1 MLIQI
6 LIAGAGKSA
15 NHLIDYFLKESI
27 QQNWF
32 ITVADGDAKTLT
44 EKVGSHPNAL
54 GIVLDISSS
63 KDRQALVKQA
73 DIVVSLMP
81 PHLHILLAEDCLQ
94 FGKHLITSSYISPEL
109 KELNTA
115 AKEAGLMFM
124 CEMGLDPGI
133 DHMSASMLIHDI
145 NRVASDIVSFKSYCG
160 GLIAPVSDNNPWHYK
175 FTWNPINIINA
186 GKSGATYLEL
196 GNEIHVQYADI
207 FKNAASLSIDQLGEF
222 VYYPNRDSLDYID
235 TYQVQGVD
243 TFMRAT
249 IRNKE
254 FCIGWHAL
262 IKLGLTDSAIEYRSK
277 GLSHASLIKLI
288 THYTDTN
295 ISIVEYVAQLLGI
308 SLNSDLMKMLHYL
321 DLFSE
326 VDFIDI
332 EKTTAADFLFKIL
345 LKKWDMNENDQ
356 DMVIMQH
363 DIIYKHKQK
372 LHSIS
377 STLVAYGENK
387 HFSAMSKTVGMPMA
401 ILTKLIL
408 TKQISSLPSGVLI
421 PTMQQIYKPV
431 LKELAKHQIVFTEKI
446 N

>member
-1 MLIQI
+1 VEEMKALDTEAKA
-6 LIAGAGKSA
+6 AGIIIMNEIG
-15 NHLIDYFLKESI
+15 
-27 QQNWF
+27 
-32 ITVADGDAKTLT
+32 V
-44 EKVGSHPNAL
+44 
-54 GIVLDISSS
+54 
-63 KDRQALVKQA
+63 
-73 DIVVSLMP
+73 
-81 PHLHILLAEDCLQ
+81 
-94 FGKHLITSSYISPEL
+94 
-109 KELNTA
+109 
-115 AKEAGLMFM
+115 
-124 CEMGLDPGI
+124 DPGI
-133 DHMSASMLIHDI
+133 DHMSASKILDEISTQDAVIH
-145 NRVASDIVSFKSYCG
+145 SFKSFCG

-186 GKSGATYLEL
+186 GKSGATYLEH

-222 VYYPNRDSLDYID
+222 VYYPNRDCLDYID

-262 IKLGLTDSAIEYRSK
+262 IKLGLTDSAIEYRSN

-288 THYTDTN
+288 TNYTDTN

-431 LKELAKHQIVFTEKI
+431 LRELAKHQIVFTEKI

>member
-54 GIVLDISSS
+54 AIVLDISSS

-145 NRVASDIVSFKSYCG
+145 NRVASDIVYFKSYCG

-186 GKSGATYLEL
+186 GKSGATYLEH

-262 IKLGLTDSAIEYRSK
+262 IKLGLTDSAIEYRSN

-288 THYTDTN
+288 TNYTDTN

>member
-15 NHLIDYFLKESI
+15 NHLIDYFLKESL

-32 ITVADGDAKTLT
+32 VTVADGDAKMLT
-44 EKVGSHPNAL
+44 EKVGNHPNAL
-54 GIVLDISSS
+54 GIVLDITAT

-81 PHLHILLAEDCLQ
+81 PHLHILLAKDCLQ

-133 DHMSASMLIHDI
+133 DHMSASMMIHDI

-160 GLIAPVSDNNPWHYK
+160 GLIAPQSDANPWHYK
-175 FTWNPINIINA
+175 FTWNPINILHA
-186 GKSGATYLEL
+186 GKSGASYLEDNKEVHIPYANLFQHAALTTIDGL
-196 GNEIHVQYADI
+196 GDFA
-207 FKNAASLSIDQLGEF
+207 
-222 VYYPNRDSLDYID
+222 YYPNRDSLDYIN
-235 TYQVQGVD
+235 TYAVQGVE

-249 IRNKE
+249 LRNPS
-254 FCIGWHAL
+254 FCEGWHAL
-262 IKLGLTDSAIEYRSK
+262 IVLGLTDTTNVYHTN
-277 GLSHASLIKLI
+277 GMNHASLLKLI
-288 THYTDTN
+288 TNYTDKN
-295 ISIVEYVAQLLGI
+295 ISIVEHVAKLLGT
-308 SLNSDLMKMLHYL
+308 SLNTTLMKMLHYL

-326 VDFIDI
+326 VDFLNKD
-332 EKTTAADFLFKIL
+332 TMTAADFLFSIL
-345 LKKWDMNENDQ
+345 LSKWEMNDHDQ
-356 DMVIMQH
+356 DMVIMKH
-363 DIIYKHKQK
+363 DIAYKHKHK
-372 LHSIS
+372 THSVT
-377 STLVAYGENK
+377 STLVVYGENK
-387 HFSAMSKTVGMPMA
+387 HFSAMSKTVGLPMA

-431 LKELAKHQIVFTEKI
+431 LKELSKHQIVFTEKI

>member
-44 EKVGSHPNAL
+44 QKVGSHPNAL
-54 GIVLDISSS
+54 GIVLDINNA

-81 PHLHILLAEDCLQ
+81 PHLHILFAKDCLQ

-160 GLIAPVSDNNPWHYK
+160 GLIAPNSDNNPWHYK

-186 GKSGATYLEL
+186 GKSGATYLEH

-207 FKNAASLSIDQLGEF
+207 FKNAASLSIDQLGDF

-235 TYQVQGVD
+235 IYQVHGVD
-243 TFMRAT
+243 TFLRAT

-254 FCIGWHAL
+254 FCMGWYAL
-262 IKLGLTDSAIEYRSK
+262 IKLGMTDSSTEYNCKSY
-277 GLSHASLIKLI
+277 SHATLLKAI
-288 THYTDTN
+288 TKYSDTS
-295 ISIVEYVAQLLGI
+295 ISIVEHIGKLLNI
-308 SLNSDLMKMLHYL
+308 SLNSELMKMLHYL

-326 VDFIDI
+326 VDFIELD
-332 EKTTAADFLFKIL
+332 KTTAADFLFSIL

-363 DIIYKHKQK
+363 DITYKHKHK

-387 HFSAMSKTVGMPMA
+387 HFSAMSKTVGLPMA